1 MAVFPSAGDLAM
13 FVVDSPRCEGQNT
26 STIVNEI
33 RAAGIRPTI
42 QKWRR
47 HSNDDRPST
56 NEHRSYR
63 TMAYPGVPNSDDP
76 ALFEGIESSK
86 TLKGWD
92 LLMYKCRQQ
101 PLVPLGASRSW
112 HHSFQYIDI
121 LTDIVGAAATV
132 FALFG
137 AARMGYKKNSK
148 GMQYFF
154 RARVA
159 AQAFTVLA
167 LWAGI
172 YVYEDDRKANNW
184 RARERA
190 EAVAKA
196 KHVRRPLLVY

>member
-1 MAVFPSAGDLAM
+1 MRSCHLL
-13 FVVDSPRCEGQNT
+13 
-26 STIVNEI
+26 I
-33 RAAGIRPTI
+33 RNIG
-42 QKWRR
+42 
-47 HSNDDRPST
+47 
-56 NEHRSYR
+56 
-63 TMAYPGVPNSDDP
+63 
-76 ALFEGIESSK
+76 
-86 TLKGWD
+86 
-92 LLMYKCRQQ
+92 
-101 PLVPLGASRSW
+101 
-112 HHSFQYIDI
+112 I

-190 EAVAKA
+190 EAMAKA
-196 KHVRRPLLVY
+196 KHVRHQLFVY